1 MLCANEV
8 IDGNIYASGIFRCFE
23 HILFHI
29 IKLVRTQVLTTY
41 KVFTTS
47 FFIEIFCKMKD
58 M

>member
-1 MLCANEV
+1 MLCANDV
-8 IDGNIYASGIFRCFE
+8 IDGNIFASGIFHCFE

-41 KVFTTS
+41 K